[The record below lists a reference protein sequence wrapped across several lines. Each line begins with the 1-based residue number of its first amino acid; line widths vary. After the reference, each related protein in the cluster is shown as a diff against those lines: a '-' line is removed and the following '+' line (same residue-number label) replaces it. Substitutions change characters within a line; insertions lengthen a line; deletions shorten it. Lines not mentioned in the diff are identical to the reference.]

1 MEAGGREKEEKVG
14 AAKSPERRL
23 VETIRVANFTWAV
36 RAIHV

>member
-14 AAKSPERRL
+14 AAKVQNGVWSRQ
-23 VETIRVANFTWAV
+23 IGVANFTWAV